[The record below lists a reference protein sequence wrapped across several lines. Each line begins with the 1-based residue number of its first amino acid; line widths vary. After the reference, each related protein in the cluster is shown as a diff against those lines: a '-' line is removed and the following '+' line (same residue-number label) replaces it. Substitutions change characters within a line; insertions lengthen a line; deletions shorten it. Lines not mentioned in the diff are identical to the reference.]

1 MAKLS
6 KQPNNNLH
14 GKLGNVVYY
23 ELNGKSYVRSLPTSY
38 RDKKSEKQLLHR
50 KRIATFGQLF
60 QLFRP
65 AIRLDIKEKHQNQ
78 SSLFLQLNWVNVIV
92 QDLNTVQINYEQIIL
107 CNQVHIKLLNLV
119 VTPSQNK
126 VSFAWDADH
135 VFDDSFLVLC
145 AVYCKGIQEV
155 YTSEVKRNALSTFV
169 NLPSGSG
176 EIVTYTFTYR
186 RTR

>member
-6 KQPNNNLH
+6 KQTNNNLH

-23 ELNGKSYVRSLPTSY
+23 ELNGKSCVRSLPTTY
-38 RDKKSEKQLLHR
+38 KDKKSEKQLLHR

-65 AIRLDIKEKHQNQ
+65 AIRLDVKKKHQNQ

-92 QDLNTVQINYEQIIL
+92 HDLNSVQINFEQIIL
-107 CNQVHIKLLNLV
+107 CNQIHIKLLNLV
-119 VTPSQNK
+119 VTPFPEK
-126 VSFAWDADH
+126 VTFDWDADN
-135 VFDDSFLVLC
+135 VLDDSFLVLC
-145 AVYCKGIQEV
+145 AVYCKGIHEV

-169 NLPSGSG
+169 NLPSGAG

-186 RTR
+186 RV